1 MSIGL
6 FWEGGWISEGMSLS
20 LMAVA
25 PSIAPKCV
33 CVFGIGLTV
42 IQPRDCETG
51 SEVLNVVIYFSYQFR
66 GTGLMCTCI
75 G

>member
-1 MSIGL
+1 M
-6 FWEGGWISEGMSLS
+6 
-20 LMAVA
+20 
-25 PSIAPKCV
+25 
-33 CVFGIGLTV
+33 
-42 IQPRDCETG
+42 IQPRDYETG